1 MLSTSKYEKL
11 VLLGTVEFQRM
22 TDTVC
27 ETPAEKPARLTG
39 VTRGAM
45 DEDIEIDVSDH
56 AEEANSLRVHMTAE
70 RQQELLL
77 SEARETLRNHAILSN
92 KKRKA
97 ERAKHGKS
105 RIPIEALRKS
115 FGH

>member
-1 MLSTSKYEKL
+1 MN
-11 VLLGTVEFQRM
+11 
-22 TDTVC
+22 
-27 ETPAEKPARLTG
+27 
-39 VTRGAM
+39 
-45 DEDIEIDVSDH
+45 EDIEIDVSDH
-56 AEEANSLRVHMTAE
+56 VEELNSLRLRMTAE

-77 SEARETLRNHAILSN
+77 SATEARQTLRNHAILSN

-105 RIPIEALRKS
+105 RIPIEALRMA

>member
-1 MLSTSKYEKL
+1 
-11 VLLGTVEFQRM
+11 
-22 TDTVC
+22 
-27 ETPAEKPARLTG
+27 
-39 VTRGAM
+39 M
-45 DEDIEIDVSDH
+45 DEDIEIDASDH
-56 AEEANSLRVHMTAE
+56 VEEANSLWLRMTAD

-97 ERAKHGKS
+97 ERAKLGKP
-105 RIPIEALRKS
+105 RIPIEAFRKA